1 MEIRLIS
8 LKYLH
13 PPRILGTKGTQGFK
27 LLSSLRLH
35 IANPISANDPRR
47 VVMRI
52 TAPRR
57 RCCENLCRIPSN
69 GSHPPLPARRYLLI
83 ANGSA
88 TRGSTGSVRQQHES
102 NRTSRRACPVVNSNI
117 VAHHSRSTMRHHTP
131 RRSCELDH
139 RPFLLLQIECAV
151 SCSNI
156 GTNRMPGC
164 RARSPAADRNAHG
177 SFKGRIMSTA
187 S

>member
-83 ANGSA
+83 ATDRQHA
-88 TRGSTGSVRQQHES
+88 DRPHLSVNNMKAIEHRDVP
-102 NRTSRRACPVVNSNI
+102 CPVVNSNI
-117 VAHHSRSTMRHHTP
+117 VAHHSRSTM
-131 RRSCELDH
+131 
-139 RPFLLLQIECAV
+139 
-151 SCSNI
+151 
-156 GTNRMPGC
+156 
-164 RARSPAADRNAHG
+164 
-177 SFKGRIMSTA
+177 
-187 S
+187 